1 MQKKSLAAMAA
12 TVGIVVATLAP
23 TEAFALSSRTV
34 TANKNYVT
42 CLVNAF
48 SAQAGKQRVTKSTLE
63 RACTSQE
70 KAYYDAVYNE
80 KPGIITQYKRN
91 NANAAV
97 RNLKRNVFRAF
108 GV

>member
-1 MQKKSLAAMAA
+1 MQKKTLPAMAA
-12 TVGIVVATLAP
+12 AVAITVAALAP
-23 TEAFALSSRTV
+23 TEAFALSSRV
-34 TANKNYVT
+34 KSANQNYVT

-63 RACTSQE
+63 RACTRQE

-80 KPGIITQYKRN
+80 KPGIINQYKQN
-91 NANAAV
+91 NARAAV